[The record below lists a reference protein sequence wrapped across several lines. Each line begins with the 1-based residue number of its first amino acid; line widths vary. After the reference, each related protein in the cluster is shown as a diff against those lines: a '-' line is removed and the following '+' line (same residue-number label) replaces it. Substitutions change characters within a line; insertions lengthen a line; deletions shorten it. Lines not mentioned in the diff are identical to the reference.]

1 MATPRQTLTPAPRA
15 AQSAVMTPALQQAIR
30 LLQLSNL
37 ELADAVADALESNP
51 LLREAPAAE
60 AEPTA
65 ADLARPT
72 EKPAAAGAV
81 RLERGGAVPVARG
94 LWQGR
99 PWRRGGWRET
109 ADSLD
114 LADTVAGQPTLREHA
129 AAQAAM
135 LIADAGDRAIADR
148 LIGELDS
155 FGWCTAAPD
164 AVAAEMGVDAARVG
178 SVLDILRG
186 MEPAGLFASSLGDCL
201 ALQLEDRGEMTPP
214 LRALLDNLDLL
225 ADGDLLR
232 LADLCGV
239 PVDRVDGLVARL
251 RHLTPHP
258 GTLFAAETV
267 ETRVP
272 DLLLRPAPGG
282 GWTLELNP
290 ETLPRMMVDRAYAQ
304 ELRAGRLSS
313 DERRFVREQ
322 VQAASWLVRALEQ
335 RATTL
340 LAVGAEALRRQ
351 EHWLA
356 DPAAP
361 RRPLAMGD
369 VGAALDMHVST
380 VSRAVAGKHVAA
392 PGGLIALRDCFV
404 GALATAAGG
413 VSAGEVQQALG
424 ALIAAET
431 VPLSDAAL
439 ARMLGDAGI
448 PVARRTVAKYRE
460 ELGIPSSTVRRQ
472 KLKSG
477 NLSKA

>member
-1 MATPRQTLTPAPRA
+1 
-15 AQSAVMTPALQQAIR
+15 MTPALQQAIR

-37 ELADAVADALESNP
+37 ELADAVADALDSNP
-51 LLREAPAAE
+51 LLREASAADPEPA
-60 AEPTA
+60 A
-65 ADLARPT
+65 ADLARPP
-72 EKPAAAGAV
+72 EKPAADSAV
-81 RLERGGAVPVARG
+81 RLGRGGAIPVAKG

-99 PWRRGGWRET
+99 PWRRGGGREP

-114 LADTVAGQPTLREHA
+114 WADTVAGQPSLREHA

-135 LIADAGDRAIADR
+135 LLADAGERLIADR

-155 FGWCTAAPD
+155 FGWCTAAPGD
-164 AVAAEMGVDAARVG
+164 IAAELGVGVSQVEAVFTA
-178 SVLDILRG
+178 LRR
-186 MEPAGLFASSLGDCL
+186 MEPAGLFARSLGDCL

-225 ADGDLLR
+225 GDGDLLR

-239 PVDRVDGLVARL
+239 PVDRVDGLVAQL

-258 GTLFAAETV
+258 GALFAEEAV

-290 ETLPRMMVDRAYAQ
+290 ETLPRMMVDRAYAA

-340 LAVGAEALRRQ
+340 LTVAAEALRRQ

-369 VGAALDMHVST
+369 LGAALDMHVST
-380 VSRAVAGKHVAA
+380 VSRAVAGKHVAT

-404 GALATAAGG
+404 GGLATATGG

-424 ALIAAET
+424 ALIEAET
-431 VPLSDAAL
+431 APLSDAAL
-439 ARMLGDAGI
+439 TRALNDAGI

-460 ELGIPSSTVRRQ
+460 ELGIPSSAQRRQ

>member
-1 MATPRQTLTPAPRA
+1 MAMSRQTLTPAPRA
-15 AQSAVMTPALQQAIR
+15 TQAAVMTPALQQAIR

-37 ELADAVADALESNP
+37 ELADAVAEALDANP
-51 LLREAPAAE
+51 LLREAPATDADP
-60 AEPTA
+60 AA
-65 ADLARPT
+65 ADLARPL
-72 EKPAAAGAV
+72 EKPESGGAV
-81 RLERGGAVPVARG
+81 RLGQGGAIPVAQG

-99 PWRRGGWRET
+99 PWRRGGRRDG

-135 LIADAGDRAIADR
+135 LLADARDRAVADR

-155 FGWCTAAPD
+155 FGWCVAAPSEI
-164 AVAAEMGVDAARVG
+164 AAEMDVDAARVA
-178 SVLDILRG
+178 SVLAVLRQ
-186 MEPAGLFASSLGDCL
+186 MEPAGLFARSLGDCL
-201 ALQLEDRGEMTPP
+201 ALQIEDRGEMTPP

-239 PVDRVDGLVARL
+239 AVDRIDGLVARL
-251 RHLTPHP
+251 RNLTPHP
-258 GTLFAAETV
+258 GALFAAETV

-290 ETLPRMMVDRAYAQ
+290 ETLPRLMVDRAYAAQ
-304 ELRAGRLSS
+304 LRAGRLSP

-322 VQAASWLVRALEQ
+322 VQSASWLVRALEQ
-335 RATTL
+335 RAATL
-340 LAVGAEALRRQ
+340 LTVAAEALRRQ

-356 DPAAP
+356 DPGAP
-361 RRPLAMGD
+361 RRPLAMVD
-369 VGAALDMHVST
+369 LGAALDMHVST
-380 VSRAVAGKHVAA
+380 VSRAVAGKHVAT
-392 PGGLIALRDCFV
+392 PGGLIAIRDCFV
-404 GALATAAGG
+404 GGLATAAGG
-413 VSAGEVQQALG
+413 VSAAEVQQALR
-424 ALIAAET
+424 ALIDAEET
-431 VPLSDAAL
+431 PLSDAAL
-439 ARMLGDAGI
+439 AGALGDAGI

-472 KLKSG
+472 ILKSG
-477 NLSKA
+477 SFSKA